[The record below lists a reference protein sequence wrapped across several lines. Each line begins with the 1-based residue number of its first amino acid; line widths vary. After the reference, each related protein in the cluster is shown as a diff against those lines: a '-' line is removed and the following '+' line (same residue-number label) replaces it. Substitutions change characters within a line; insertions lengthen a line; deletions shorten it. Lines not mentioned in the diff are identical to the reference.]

1 MPMAAAKTRPTNGCR
16 IEPRQSITH
25 HEIKSNVMA
34 FERKRFD
41 DLKTKSNPDLD
52 RARGAMSQKAIEKTR
67 AASDSRPCPGE
78 SDPGNKDKVDRREDR
93 DIMLAACGRQNRN
106 DFAAS
111 PAQICDQ
118 WRDLRFV
125 TKRFEDD
132 NHLSPFPNR

>member
-1 MPMAAAKTRPTNGCR
+1 MAAASSRGR
-16 IEPRQSITH
+16 SIAHDEIEL
-25 HEIKSNVMA
+25 NVVPV
-34 FERKRFD
+34 EGKRFD
-41 DLKTKSNPDLD
+41 DLKTKSDPDLD
-52 RARGAMSQKAIEKTR
+52 CARGAMSEKAIEKTR
-67 AASDSRPCPGE
+67 AASDSCPCTGE
-78 SDPGNKDKVDRREDR
+78 SNPGNKDKVDRPEDR

-106 DFAAS
+106 DFAAA